1 VRPFAQWC
9 RRRALTITFG
19 LLGAAPSLLWA
30 LRHPSLIHDDWAF
43 AAMVRFHGVWA
54 TVVDGLHTSGRP
66 LHGLYFGIAFG
77 IFGTHPVPHALL
89 LALLNGVSAVL
100 VWTIACQLASRR
112 LALFTTIAWVVLA
125 NRSSGHYWFSAG
137 PEMLAV
143 CLLLGGVLLLCR
155 HRPRWAAVALI
166 AAVLTYE
173 ATLVLALLAIAGWV
187 WQERGARRRWCS
199 GAAVATAVTAAA
211 GFVWLHSPKRDT
223 AVHLFAH
230 PGNWVAAQMGTGIF
244 GTRAGT
250 VVGSSIVIIALTIAS
265 AKMIMPGFVATS
277 SERRLLLGA
286 AVSMGGL
293 LPFLAV
299 GFPVATDGLFDRGN
313 IVADL
318 GTAIV
323 LGILLASAAR
333 LPRVLAAPVL
343 AVAIAALALP
353 GVHGLAT
360 YIDAAKDGRELQAGF
375 ASDLPT
381 LDKPLVVGP
390 PLPNTGGVAAFLT
403 SWDTGAYLQLSH
415 DDPHIHA
422 RMACSPSDFATA
434 SEAITYNRL
443 RHAVV
448 QRASTTYGSA
458 ECAAMGL

>member
-1 VRPFAQWC
+1 
-9 RRRALTITFG
+9 
-19 LLGAAPSLLWA
+19 
-30 LRHPSLIHDDWAF
+30 
-43 AAMVRFHGVWA
+43 
-54 TVVDGLHTSGRP
+54 
-66 LHGLYFGIAFG
+66 
-77 IFGTHPVPHALL
+77 
-89 LALLNGVSAVL
+89 
-100 VWTIACQLASRR
+100 
-112 LALFTTIAWVVLA
+112 
-125 NRSSGHYWFSAG
+125 
-137 PEMLAV
+137 
-143 CLLLGGVLLLCR
+143 
-155 HRPRWAAVALI
+155 
-166 AAVLTYE
+166 
-173 ATLVLALLAIAGWV
+173 
-187 WQERGARRRWCS
+187 
-199 GAAVATAVTAAA
+199 
-211 GFVWLHSPKRDT
+211 
-223 AVHLFAH
+223 
-230 PGNWVAAQMGTGIF
+230 
-244 GTRAGT
+244 
-250 VVGSSIVIIALTIAS
+250 
-265 AKMIMPGFVATS
+265 
-277 SERRLLLGA
+277 
-286 AVSMGGL
+286 
-293 LPFLAV
+293 
-299 GFPVATDGLFDRGN
+299 LFDRGN